1 MTISCA
7 VLAPNY
13 LTGYMTVL
21 LLFTAVIIL
30 AFVTT
35 RWLSNSRLSRSRGK
49 NMHVVERLYLAADKM
64 LLIVLVDD
72 TYYLMSQDK
81 MGIKFISILE
91 NFTPEENTQENKF
104 SDILEKFKN
113 GNKDK

>member
-7 VLAPNY
+7 ILAPNY
-13 LTGYMTVL
+13 LTGYVTVIFVFIL
-21 LLFTAVIIL
+21 VITL
-30 AFVTT
+30 AFIST
-35 RWLSNSRLSRSRGK
+35 RWLSNSRFSASRGK
-49 NMHVVERLYLAADKM
+49 QMRVIERLYLAADKM

-81 MGIKFISILE
+81 TGIKFIDVLE
-91 NFTPEENTQENKF
+91 NFTPQEAKQENKF